1 MVGGIKMTENIE
13 DKIITLIATD
23 RIDIPISSMSGKL
36 KRAKPKLAKGIAED
50 ISGRY
55 EGSRV
60 YARIENED
68 EMKAR
73 GMKEG
78 IELFSNEF
86 PKYGTILRGLIEE
99 QRALRETHLYFGV
112 NSGCR
117 LTADDYM
124 GVITGLGFSEAR
136 SRELYPDLMDAS
148 RSISRKREEERSVLI
163 G

>member
-36 KRAKPKLAKGIAED
+36 KRAKPKLAKGMA
-50 ISGRY
+50 
-55 EGSRV
+55 
-60 YARIENED
+60 
-68 EMKAR
+68 
-73 GMKEG
+73 EG

-124 GVITGLGFSEAR
+124 GVMTGLGFSEPRAR
-136 SRELYPDLMDAS
+136 DLYPELMDAS